1 MQHRKYIIIGNG
13 IAGHSAALQ
22 IRKTDKEGGILIISK
37 EPHYT
42 YYRLKLTQMIA
53 QPVEDKDVYLM
64 TEQTALDE
72 NIEVILSK
80 GVEEIRTVDKVVRL
94 DDGEEWQYD
103 KLLIATGSMPFVPKT
118 PGQEKENVVSLRTL
132 DDLQY
137 MQSHFADLKTI
148 VVIGGGLLGLEAA
161 YAFLEQ
167 GKAVHVVEMAPWLLP
182 RQLDEP
188 SSAILMQD
196 LEDKGLRIH
205 TGSSVVEIL
214 GDDAVR
220 GVRLNDDTEIA
231 CEGVLFNIGVRP
243 QTDLA
248 KETGL
253 DVDKGIIVDGH
264 MQTNVEDVYAAG
276 DCIEYNGMCFGLW
289 TQSNAQ
295 GKVAGANM
303 AGSEILYERPKLFS
317 NLKLDDITIFSS
329 GDVQNFDEMRE
340 YQVDTKNFKKFFFR
354 EGKPVGAIL
363 YGDTKGMGTVN
374 KMLDGDLSF
383 EEYRKQFID
392 V

>member
-248 KETGL
+248 KKTGL